1 MLRKLCYSVKEV
13 QQKQTFR
20 SSLQATKKMYL
31 VFHVLTTF
39 MFLTNHL
46 LSHQLVYLKYHSCCS
61 ARHLFCWPGSMTIQL
76 IHLLNVSHPKRH
88 ILEHLQQFSHFI
100 LNIPL
105 YTNGWRHRTCRLTA
119 FTLKS
124 FVETVPPV
132 LSPLR
137 KKSLEDSTLWKSS
150 IKAWTMILST
160 KEKMRNVRYV
170 N

>member
-1 MLRKLCYSVKEV
+1 MI
-13 QQKQTFR
+13 QK
-20 SSLQATKKMYL
+20 
-31 VFHVLTTF
+31 
-39 MFLTNHL
+39 FLTSYKENA
-46 LSHQLVYLKYHSCCS
+46 CS
-61 ARHLFCWPGSMTIQL
+61 GPCSNYINIFSIPFAFPISFFTSSIIHAAVQGMSFCWPGSMIIWV
-76 IHLLNVSHPKRH
+76 IHLFNVSHPKRH
-88 ILEHLQQFSHFI
+88 ILENLQQFSHFI

-105 YTNGWRHRTCRLTA
+105 YTNGWRHRMCRLTA

-170 N
+170 S

>member
-1 MLRKLCYSVKEV
+1 MH
-13 QQKQTFR
+13 
-20 SSLQATKKMYL
+20 L
-31 VFHVLTTF
+31 VLHVLTTF
-39 MFLTNHL
+39 ISSTYHL
-46 LSHQLVYLKYHSCCS
+46 LPNQLAYYSSIACAAVQEIYFYW
-61 ARHLFCWPGSMTIQL
+61 RGSMIIQL
-76 IHLLNVSHPKRH
+76 IHLFNASHPKRH
-88 ILEHLQQFSHFI
+88 ILENLQQFSLFI
-100 LNIPL
+100 LKIPL
-105 YTNGWRHRTCRLTA
+105 YTNGWRHRMCRLTA
-119 FTLKS
+119 FAIKS